1 MAPEFEDK
9 PVMEVTAYQIPDD
22 TVYLRG
28 YVGDYYKNGSWKT
41 YDSSDFVTAMQE
53 ADSSLKEQTAGQQV
67 QNILAYTR
75 AIIPITGIPFTG
87 CSILMRKTPM
97 HTCHTIRWQ
106 AIIRMNGSPPGFL
119 WMETVLCSEMAM
131 TFWK

>member
-53 ADSSLKEQTAGQQV
+53 VDSSLKEQTAGQQV
-67 QNILAYTR
+67 QNILAYTQSYY
-75 AIIPITGIPFTG
+75 TYYWD
-87 CSILMRKTPM
+87 
-97 HTCHTIRWQ
+97 TIYRVQ
-106 AIIRMNGSPPGFL
+106 YFDCLLYTSRC
-119 WMETVLCSEMAM
+119 V
-131 TFWK
+131 